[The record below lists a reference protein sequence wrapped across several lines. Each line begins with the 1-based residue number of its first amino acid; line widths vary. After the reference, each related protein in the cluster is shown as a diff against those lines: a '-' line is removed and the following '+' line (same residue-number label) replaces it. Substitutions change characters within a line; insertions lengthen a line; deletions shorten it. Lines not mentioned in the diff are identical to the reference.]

1 MENVPGGFEIKLCLT
16 YLVLMVWKRM
26 KSMLVLVE
34 NALKRKKNAFASG
47 VRINAI
53 AKFDKMQDEN

>member
-1 MENVPGGFEIKLCLT
+1 MSYLFSVDGLEKNEKHVSISWKCL
-16 YLVLMVWKRM
+16 K
-26 KSMLVLVE
+26 K
-34 NALKRKKNAFASG
+34 KKNAFASG